1 MDVVLDAREVSL
13 RRSTAG
19 GDVEDKSCPFF
30 EHILSKPL
38 TDGKGLRE
46 LYNRWTKIT
55 GGRKLHY
62 VLFRIT
68 SLTNS
73 FC

>member
-55 GGRKLHY
+55 
-62 VLFRIT
+62 
-68 SLTNS
+68 
-73 FC
+73 